1 MAKTA
6 HAIVL
11 IICGAALALG
21 GTRLALAI
29 LYSDWQLGRV
39 GLIMSLALLVAGG
52 CGLVVA
58 MRKKQGAFIERHKDK
73 IVLTFFS
80 FLISLGLA
88 EVLINL
94 FRPAMPQFVQLDPE
108 LGWVPKPNVAGIVN
122 ERLGQPRFYASTDE
136 FGLNGIVGEGDSI
149 ILLIGDSMLN
159 AFYDPEYSAPQVF
172 LVSDQVTKRYRI
184 ANGSVGAYG
193 TDQELLRMKQ
203 LLRRLQHVS
212 DVVVCFLPLNDFA
225 NNVWHEVYMKGVG
238 TVPKP
243 FFEIH
248 GDSLVYYPPA
258 PLPEDPFAR
267 PAIERFG
274 LYRAWSD
281 LRNILEGAIS
291 DAAAPINE
299 RSDTFD
305 TYFKGQYAAELS
317 SEFRSAQRL
326 TARLFREMKNA
337 CEQHRVTLHLF
348 AFDSP
353 RFLSFMSH
361 GESMQEKCRLQRNFE
376 RTVEETF
383 RMAGLP
389 FTWIVLE
396 EDELIPGDIH
406 PNRKGIARIAQIVMG
421 KVASASP

>member
-1 MAKTA
+1 
-6 HAIVL
+6 
-11 IICGAALALG
+11 
-21 GTRLALAI
+21 
-29 LYSDWQLGRV
+29 
-39 GLIMSLALLVAGG
+39 MSLALLVAGG
-52 CGLVVA
+52 SGLVVA
-58 MRKKQGAFIERHKDK
+58 MRKKSAGFVERYKDK

-94 FRPAMPQFVQLDPE
+94 VRPAMPQFHQLDPE
-108 LGWVPKPNVAGIVN
+108 LGWVPKPDVAGFVN

-136 FGLNGIVGEGDSI
+136 LGLYGVVGEGDSI
-149 ILLIGDSMLN
+149 ILLIGDSMLTPY
-159 AFYDPEYSAPQVF
+159 YDPEYSAPQVF
-172 LVSDQVTKRYRI
+172 LVSELVTKRYRI
-184 ANGSVGAYG
+184 ANGSVGGYG
-193 TDQELLRMKQ
+193 TDQELLRMRK
-203 LLRRLQHVS
+203 LLRQLHDVS
-212 DVVVCFLPLNDFA
+212 DVVVFFLPLNDFA
-225 NNVWHEVYMKGVG
+225 NNMWHGVYVKGVG
-238 TVPKP
+238 ELPKP
-243 FFEIH
+243 FFELH
-248 GDSLVYYPPA
+248 ADSLVYCPPA
-258 PLPEDPFAR
+258 PISEGLFDR

-291 DAAAPINE
+291 DEAAPINE

-317 SEFRSAQRL
+317 SEFRTAQRL

-337 CEQHRVTLHLF
+337 CEQHRVTLHVF

-353 RFLSFMSH
+353 RFLSFISR

-421 KVASASP
+421 KLAGASP